1 MDILHEVTEYL
12 IGAVICAGAMVAG
25 IGLYC
30 FITKV
35 INLLTGEE

>member
-1 MDILHEVTEYL
+1 MEILNEVTEYL
-12 IGAVICAGAMVAG
+12 IGAVVCAGAMMAG

-35 INLLTGEE
+35 VNLLTGEE